1 MCDVD
6 IAAKSTKI
14 SPNLQM
20 FTRLHCS
27 THLSKRQSFLEEL
40 KVERRKSYVQRTT
53 CWPNGIIFSTLPT
66 KLHQTFLDVFSRKI
80 EQKKHA
86 NVFQE
91 ILFST
96 ENLIPEKSLLEIF
109 LSSGV
114 ASFNSK
120 VIGLWHVIASILY
133 RATLIYIHS
142 PIIYLMVQKNKIGTS
157 MRLCPC

>member
-80 EQKKHA
+80 EQKARKCLLGIFFLHRE
-86 NVFQE
+86 FD
-91 ILFST
+91 SWK
-96 ENLIPEKSLLEIF
+96 KSFGDFF

-142 PIIYLMVQKNKIGTS
+142 PLIYLMVQKNKIGTS

>member
-86 NVFQE
+86 NFFTE
-91 ILFST
+91 IFFST
-96 ENLIPEKSLLEIF
+96 ENLIPEKSLLGIF
-109 LSSGV
+109 
-114 ASFNSK
+114 F
-120 VIGLWHVIASILY
+120 IQWRSILQFKSN
-133 RATLIYIHS
+133 RALACHSIHLISGNSNLYS
-142 PIIYLMVQKNKIGTS
+142 FPNNLSNGAEK
-157 MRLCPC
+157 